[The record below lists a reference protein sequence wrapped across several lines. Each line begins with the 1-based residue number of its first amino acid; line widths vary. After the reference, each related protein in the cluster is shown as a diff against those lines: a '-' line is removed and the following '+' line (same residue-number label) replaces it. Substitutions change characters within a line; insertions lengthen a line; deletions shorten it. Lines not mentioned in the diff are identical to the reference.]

1 MYIFKNAMRNILRAK
16 GRNFLIGLI
25 AFVIATSSCIALSI
39 KSSATKAENS
49 AKDNL
54 SITASISLNRNKI
67 MEKAQAEGKDQ
78 KEAMKEYSSLGL
90 DKLQEYSKAKSVSD
104 FYYSVTSSV
113 NGVGFDPV
121 DDTSSSEESS
131 DSGSKSNKPPGDM
144 VARGNG
150 SQGKFSIVGYSSNN
164 AMTSFVNG
172 TSKISSGAMFSENES
187 NMQCI
192 ISKELASLNSLK
204 EGDTITI
211 SNPNNEDETYT
222 LTISGIYET
231 TEDTNSDMK
240 FSSSSDPSNK
250 IYTSYSSLK
259 TILDSSSENATVST
273 NSNGEETTTALR
285 NQVKGTYVFKDVDS
299 FESFKN
305 EVKTMG
311 LEDYYSVESANVND
325 YEQSIVPL
333 KNLSNFVNVF
343 FVVVLAIGGLILV
356 VLNIFTIRERKYEV
370 GVLTAIGMKK
380 WKVLIQY
387 ISEVFIVMF
396 TSIVIGTAA
405 GAIASPKIA
414 DNLLSTQIVAQQ
426 EQKQSVESNFGRG
439 QEGKPSSHK
448 TSKSTVEYIDSI
460 NASVDIN
467 VIGELLGIG
476 IILTICSSSVA
487 TIYILRYEPLKILS
501 NRG

>member
-78 KEAMKEYSSLGL
+78 REAMKEYSSPTLE
-90 DKLQEYSKAKSVSD
+90 KLQEYSKAKSVND
-104 FYYSVTSSV
+104 FYYSVTSSI

-131 DSGSKSNKPPGDM
+131 NSKSNRPPGDM
-144 VARGNG
+144 VSRGNG

-222 LTISGIYET
+222 LTVSGIYET
-231 TEDTNSDMK
+231 TEDTSSDMK
-240 FSSSSDPSNK
+240 FSSSNDPSNK
-250 IYTSYSSLK
+250 IYTSYSTLK

-273 NSNGEETTTALR
+273 NSDGEETTTALR
-285 NQVKGTYVFKDVDS
+285 SQVKGTYVFKDVDS

-311 LEDYYSVESANVND
+311 LEEYYSVESANVNE

-333 KNLSNFVNVF
+333 KNLTSFVNVF
-343 FVVVLAIGGLILV
+343 FIVVLGIGGLILV

-387 ISEVFIVMF
+387 IVEVFIVMF
-396 TSIVIGTAA
+396 TSIVIGTTA

-439 QEGKPSSHK
+439 QEGKPSSNK
-448 TSKSTVEYIDSI
+448 TKKNTVEYIDSI